1 MPLLIRKRRVAHYH
15 HSREKVQSKIEI
27 VGKNVS
33 LYVFLKACIAYSDE
47 TVISFFVDQ
56 KNDLILNRLFS
67 RIEKLRALSS
77 SSCVSP
83 LRLAKKLVAAL
94 WIPSRW
100 RMTVFKYGMLAL
112 VGVFEVWHHQRTL
125 QVYEGLHRKISK

>member
-1 MPLLIRKRRVAHYH
+1 MC
-15 HSREKVQSKIEI
+15 
-27 VGKNVS
+27 
-33 LYVFLKACIAYSDE
+33 FLKVCFAYSDE

-67 RIEKLRALSS
+67 RVEKLRALSS

-83 LRLAKKLVAAL
+83 LRLATKLVVVL

-112 VGVFEVWHHQRTL
+112 VGIFEVWPHQRTVQL
-125 QVYEGLHRKISK
+125 YEGLHRKVSK